1 MGISDFVDERDRRP
15 VDPMATGSRPGFTR
29 RWVRTKGYDADGHM
43 SRMKELGYEPVE
55 RSTGSAPDN
64 APELTIGQHS
74 QLDNTY
80 KRGDTMLME
89 CPTERVEARQR
100 EQQALTKRR
109 TQAATAKVPQEGEG
123 SPRRGRRRE

>member
-15 VDPMATGSRPGFTR
+15 VDPMATGTRPGFTR
-29 RWVRTKGYDADGHM
+29 RWVRTKGYDAEGHM

-55 RSTGSAPDN
+55 RSTGSAPAN
-64 APELTIGQHS
+64 APELTSGQHS

-89 CPTERVEARQR
+89 CPNERVDARQR

-109 TQAATAKVPQEGEG
+109 TQAATAKVPHEDEAPQK
-123 SPRRGRRRE
+123 RRRRE